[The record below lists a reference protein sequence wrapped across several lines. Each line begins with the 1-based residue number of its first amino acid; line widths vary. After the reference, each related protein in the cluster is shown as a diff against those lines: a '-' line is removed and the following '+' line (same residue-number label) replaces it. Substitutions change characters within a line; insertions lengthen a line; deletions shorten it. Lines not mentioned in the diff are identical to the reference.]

1 MRSVDLQEVVLQRK
15 LLPKLKD
22 LGRFIIP
29 YSIGTDFSSK
39 ALCDLGVSI
48 PNATIHL
55 QEVGFRRSEANNNE
69 AATR

>member
-15 LLPKLKD
+15 LHPKLKD

-29 YSIGTDFSSK
+29 IGTDFSSK

-55 QEVGFRRSEANNNE
+55 QEVGFRRSEANNSE